1 LESDQIGH
9 KFRLQESLLNF
20 NQFIFVI
27 RTIYVKDFALIDEL
41 EIHPNSGLNIITGQ
55 TGAGKSILVGALNM
69 ILGERADTDV
79 IRSGAPKAIAEAM
92 FILPAQNPILESV
105 LKEAGVEWSQE
116 LILRREIREAGSRA
130 FINDTPVPISV
141 LKSVGDQLVDL
152 HGQHDHQLLLKEEN
166 HRIVLDAD
174 AEVKKNLGSYQVQ
187 YQQVT
192 AIDRELRMLRKQEQQ
207 LREKQELY
215 RFQVNELE
223 QARLD
228 PEELAEMETE
238 MRLLDNAELLDQKAA
253 LISSVGSDGE
263 FDLTSILA
271 TLEHALDDLT
281 KVEPEFGSYLQE
293 FEAARITIQETIQFA
308 ERYRTNIEFNPGRLE
323 FLRNRQADIRK
334 LEKKYSKSIPE
345 LLEYLDEI
353 RNMLNLADNFDIE
366 IEKLGHKLA
375 NARESLS
382 HAAIALHNARIV
394 AGTQLS
400 ESIGSELTQLG
411 IAHATFRVD
420 VAFSPDPNG
429 WINHDGKLYSCTET
443 GADEIRFFISTN
455 KGEEPKPLS
464 KTASGGE
471 ISRIMLALKSIL
483 AREQSLPVMI
493 FDEID
498 TGISGEVAEKVGRTM
513 RRLSAHCQIIA
524 ITHQPQIASQAHH
537 HFKVSK
543 TETTERTITT
553 ILALS
558 HEDHILEVA
567 TLMSGA
573 SVTPAAIESARELVN
588 HAQS

>member
-1 LESDQIGH
+1 
-9 KFRLQESLLNF
+9 
-20 NQFIFVI
+20 VI
-27 RTIYVKDFALIDEL
+27 KTIYVKDFALIDEL
-41 EIHPNSGLNIITGQ
+41 EIHPDSGLNIITGQ

-79 IRSGAPKAIAEAM
+79 IRSGAPKAIAEAL
-92 FILPAQNPILESV
+92 FILPGQNPVLESV
-105 LKEAGVEWSQE
+105 LMEAGVEWSQE

-130 FINDTPVPISV
+130 FINDTPVPVSV

-174 AEVKKNLGSYQVQ
+174 ADVKKALGSYQMQ

-228 PEELAEMETE
+228 PEEIAEMETE

-271 TLEHALDDLT
+271 TLEHALEDLT
-281 KVEPEFGSYLQE
+281 KIEPEFGSYLQE

-366 IEKLGHKLA
+366 IEKIGLKLA

-382 HAAIALHNARIV
+382 HAALALHNARIV
-394 AGTQLS
+394 AGTRLS
-400 ESIGSELTQLG
+400 ESIESELTHLG

-420 VAFSPDPNG
+420 VTLSADPSG
-429 WINHDGKLYSCTET
+429 WINHDGKHYSCTET

-543 TETTERTITT
+543 TETNERTITT
-553 ILALS
+553 ILGLS

-588 HAQS
+588 LAQS